1 MGEKTPSDQCASP
14 QWPCLTLITVW
25 EAVERKHRP
34 PRARVP
40 TWYPWMW
47 GEWALTLGCFE
58 LDTAEGF
65 GHSASARARDGH
77 ISVTLR

>member
-1 MGEKTPSDQCASP
+1 MDEKTPSDQCASP
-14 QWPCLTLITVW
+14 QWPCLTLNHSW
-25 EAVERKHRP
+25 GGSGEEAQA

-40 TWYPWMW
+40 MWHPWVW

-65 GHSASARARDGH
+65 GHSAGARARDGH